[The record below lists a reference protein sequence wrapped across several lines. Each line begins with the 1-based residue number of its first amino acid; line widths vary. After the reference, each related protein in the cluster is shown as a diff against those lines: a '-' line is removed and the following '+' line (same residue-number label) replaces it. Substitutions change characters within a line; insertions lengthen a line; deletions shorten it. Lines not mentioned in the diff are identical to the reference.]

1 MGTVAYL
8 LFWAVLIFV
17 MMRFGCGAHVMGH
30 HHHSRRNTPP
40 GGNGEWIPPAQDRDP
55 VCGKIVPTAGAKS
68 SILKGPRLLFCSEEW
83 RTKFEAA
90 PRTYLGNVPV
100 THQPAT
106 HQGAA

>member
-1 MGTVAYL
+1 MGTIGYL
-8 LFWAVLIFV
+8 LFWAVMFFV

-30 HHHSRRNTPP
+30 HHLGNRNGPP
-40 GGNGEWIPPAQDRDP
+40 GGNGEWTPPAQDRDP

-68 SILKGPRLLFCSEEW
+68 SIWEGHAYFFCSEDC

-100 THQPAT
+100 THQPVT